1 MAEASYLINELMVG
15 LGFGASN
22 GGYVA
27 QGGDIGAVLARLL
40 QARYPDCKGK
50 PPTHRQGTKHY

>member
-1 MAEASYLINELMVG
+1 MNELMVG

-27 QGGDIGAVLARLL
+27 QGGDIGSMLARIL
-40 QARYPDCKGK
+40 QARYPDCKGES
-50 PPTHRQGTKHY
+50 PAP